1 MYAIIKIK
9 GKQYR
14 VAQGDV
20 IDVDLLD
27 EQNGSKL
34 EFKDVL
40 FFNNGSAITLGE
52 PFVAGCTVLG
62 EIVSSDI
69 AGQKI
74 ESVKYKRSHNQY
86 RKFGHR
92 QHYSRIRINEIHQAK
107 EKESKAKGSKHH
119 GP

>member
-27 EQNGSKL
+27 EQNGSKI
-34 EFKDVL
+34 EFNDVL
-40 FFNNGSAITLGE
+40 FFNNGSAVTLGG

-62 EIVSSDI
+62 EVISSDI
-69 AGQKI
+69 AGPKV

-92 QHYSRIRINEIHQAK
+92 QHYSRVKINEIQAK
-107 EKESKAKGSKHH
+107 EHKAKGSKH
-119 GP
+119 GT